1 MRHLSATLAGAVVV
15 AAMLPVAS
23 GGATTASAGTLSLQ
37 AVLARQS
44 RSASCPPGAPAS
56 FECFAHEDG
65 GAVRGL
71 GTVTASYIYVVDT
84 APAGCPSGSFKL
96 RASSARL
103 VVAGKGEIRLG
114 FNDQEGCYVP
124 GGAPNVTQSFTIT
137 GGSAIYAGASGGGTV
152 VHDIR
157 FGPVGPGMDTWMG
170 TLVVPGLDFDVT
182 PPTLSG
188 VVNKTVRARKG
199 VKRVRV
205 TYRVTARDD
214 VDGVRPVSCRPRAG
228 SLFKVGRTT
237 VTCSAT
243 DTSAN
248 TATARFK
255 VTVRRR

>member
-1 MRHLSATLAGAVVV
+1 
-15 AAMLPVAS
+15 MLPVAS
-23 GGATTASAGTLSLQ
+23 GGATTASAGTLS
-37 AVLARQS
+37 S
-44 RSASCPPGAPAS
+44 RPCSPGSPAAPPVRPEAPAS

-84 APAGCPSGSFKL
+84 APAGAVLPARSSSE
-96 RASSARL
+96 RRVHASSSQAR
-103 VVAGKGEIRLG
+103 ARSDSASTIKRAATS
-114 FNDQEGCYVP
+114 P
-124 GGAPNVTQSFTIT
+124 AAPPTSLSPSRSQAARQS
-137 GGSAIYAGASGGGTV
+137 GRGASGGGTV

-205 TYRVTARDD
+205 TYRSRPATTSTAS
-214 VDGVRPVSCRPRAG
+214 GPSRAG
-228 SLFKVGRTT
+228 RARAAVSRSAGRP
-237 VTCSAT
+237 SH
-243 DTSAN
+243 
-248 TATARFK
+248 ARRPIRAR
-255 VTVRRR
+255 TPRRRDSRSPFGAANGA